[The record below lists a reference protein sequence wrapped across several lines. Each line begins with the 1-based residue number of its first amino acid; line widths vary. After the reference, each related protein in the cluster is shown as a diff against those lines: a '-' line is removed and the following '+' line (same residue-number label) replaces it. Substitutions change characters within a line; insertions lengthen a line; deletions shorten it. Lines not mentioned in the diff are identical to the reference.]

1 MKRSKGTYS
10 RLNWKV
16 LKMMIFLIGAVVMVV
31 FYQRL
36 HIAEDLTTAGSA
48 SESGS
53 SISSGNG
60 GAQIVSNAKRSN
72 AERNFKSER
81 QGRSLARGISG
92 LPLSETP
99 ALVGGSRGHIQCEV
113 DVDELVYWNDPQGTR
128 DVNFQSP
135 FTGKSHG
142 GDGEEKT
149 KYLTFEPDRGGWNN
163 IRMNL
168 ENVFILAAATGRTLV
183 MPPAVPVYLLTV
195 SSWL

>member
-1 MKRSKGTYS
+1 
-10 RLNWKV
+10 
-16 LKMMIFLIGAVVMVV
+16 MMVFLIGAVVMVV
-31 FYQRL
+31 CVHKL
-36 HIAEDLTTAGSA
+36 NIDADLTTGST
-48 SESGS
+48 STTGS
-53 SISSGNG
+53 SINSGIG
-60 GAQIVSNAKRSN
+60 GAQIVSNAKKTN
-72 AERNFKSER
+72 AESNIKSENHQSR
-81 QGRSLARGISG
+81 ELARGLAG

-99 ALVGGSRGHIQCEV
+99 ALIGGSRGHIQCEV

-142 GDGEEKT
+142 DEEQKT

-183 MPPAVPVYLLTV
+183 MPPAVPVYLLNV
-195 SSWL
+195 SS